1 MEGDTRDPFRGDILD
16 EFQGR
21 AVRDYGGLWSKAEGS
36 IEAEW
41 RKQGRLLRE
50 ERLLRER

>member
-1 MEGDTRDPFRGDILD
+1 MEGETKDLFRGAILD

-21 AVRDYGGLWSKAEGS
+21 AVRDYGGLWSKAEGP

-41 RKQGRLLRE
+41 RKQGWLLRE